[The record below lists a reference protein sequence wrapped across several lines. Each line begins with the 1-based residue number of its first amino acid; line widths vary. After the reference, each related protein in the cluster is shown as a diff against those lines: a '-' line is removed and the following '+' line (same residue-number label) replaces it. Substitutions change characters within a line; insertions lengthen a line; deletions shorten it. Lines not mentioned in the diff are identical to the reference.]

1 VAKLV
6 ARSVSPIIL
15 FLLPALSF
23 YFVFE
28 LFPIFYSLYISFFEW
43 HIIGDVRFVGL
54 ENYFKMFSD
63 PVFIVALR
71 NTFIYTIVTVPT
83 QIFFGLAIAL
93 LLNQKIRG
101 KVTFRALYYIPVI
114 TSWTVVSLIWK
125 WIYDPVYGFLN
136 YVLLSLGAIREPVR
150 WLQDPSVAL
159 CAVMLVTIWKG
170 IGWNMVIFLAGL
182 QTIPQS
188 LYDAALIDGANRW
201 RRFRYITLPLLRP
214 VIATVTVLLTI
225 GALNAF
231 VQIYILTAGGPLHST
246 EVINTYLYKNAF
258 SYLNFGYASSMAMFL
273 LALTLTISIVQRK
286 VLSKKIEY

>member
-1 VAKLV
+1 V

-15 FLLPALSF
+15 FLLPALIF

-54 ENYFKMFSD
+54 ENYLKMFSD
-63 PVFIVALR
+63 PVFIIALK

-83 QIFFGLAIAL
+83 QIFLGLAIAL
-93 LLNQKIRG
+93 LLNQRIKG
-101 KVTFRALYYIPVI
+101 KVIFRALYYIPVI

-136 YVLLSLGAIREPVR
+136 YVLLSLGVIEEPIR

-159 CAVMLVTIWKG
+159 YAVMLVTIWKG

-188 LYDAALIDGANRW
+188 LYDAALIDGASRW

-246 EVINTYLYKNAF
+246 EVINTYLYKSAF
-258 SYLNFGYASSMAMFL
+258 SYLNFGYASSMAWFL
-273 LALTLTISIVQRK
+273 LTITLTISIIQRG

>member
-1 VAKLV
+1 MAKLV

-54 ENYFKMFSD
+54 ENYFKIFSD

-170 IGWNMVIFLAGL
+170 IGWNMVIFLASL

>member
-1 VAKLV
+1 MAKLV

-54 ENYFKMFSD
+54 ENYFKIFSD

>member
-1 VAKLV
+1 MAKLV

-54 ENYFKMFSD
+54 ENYLKMFSD
-63 PVFIVALR
+63 PVFIIALR
-71 NTFIYTIVTVPT
+71 NTFIYTIVTVPI
-83 QIFFGLAIAL
+83 QIILGLAIAL
-93 LLNQKIRG
+93 LLNQGIKG
-101 KVTFRALYYIPVI
+101 KVIFRALYYIPVI

-136 YVLLSLGAIREPVR
+136 YVLLSLGVIKEPIR
-150 WLQDPSVAL
+150 WLQDPSIAL
-159 CAVMLVTIWKG
+159 YAVMLVTIWKG

-258 SYLNFGYASSMAMFL
+258 SYLNFGYASSMALFL
-273 LALTLTISIVQRK
+273 LTITLTISIIQRRI
-286 VLSKKIEY
+286 LSKRIEY

>member
-1 VAKLV
+1 MAKLV
-6 ARSVSPIIL
+6 ARSISPIIL

>member
-6 ARSVSPIIL
+6 ARSISPIIL

>member
-54 ENYFKMFSD
+54 ENYLKMFSD
-63 PVFIVALR
+63 PVFIIALR
-71 NTFIYTIVTVPT
+71 NTFIYTIVTVPI
-83 QIFFGLAIAL
+83 QIILGLAIAL
-93 LLNQKIRG
+93 LLNQGIKG
-101 KVTFRALYYIPVI
+101 KVIFRALYYIPVI

-136 YVLLSLGAIREPVR
+136 YVLLSLGVIKEPIR
-150 WLQDPSVAL
+150 WLQDPSIAL
-159 CAVMLVTIWKG
+159 YAVMLVTIWKG

-258 SYLNFGYASSMAMFL
+258 SYLNFGYASSMALFL
-273 LALTLTISIVQRK
+273 LTITLTISIIQRRI
-286 VLSKKIEY
+286 LSKRIEY

>member
-1 VAKLV
+1 V

-15 FLLPALSF
+15 FLLPALILYSI
-23 YFVFE
+23 FE
-28 LFPIFYSLYISFFEW
+28 VFPILYSIFISFFKW
-43 HIIGDVRFVGL
+43 HIAGDLTFVGL
-54 ENYFKMFSD
+54 GNYQKMFSD
-63 PVFIVALR
+63 PVFIIALK
-71 NTFIYTIVTVPT
+71 NTFIYTIVTVPM
-83 QIFFGLAIAL
+83 QIFLGLGIAL
-93 LLNQKIRG
+93 LLNQRIKG
-101 KVTFRALYYIPVI
+101 KTIFRTLYYIPVI

-136 YVLLSLGAIREPVR
+136 YVLLTLGLIKEPIR

-159 CAVMLVTIWKG
+159 YAVMLVTIWKG

-225 GALNAF
+225 GSLNAF

-258 SYLNFGYASSMAMFL
+258 SYLNFGYASAMAVFL
-273 LALTLTISIVQRK
+273 LTITLIISIIQNK

>member
-1 VAKLV
+1 MAKLV

-54 ENYFKMFSD
+54 ENYLKMFSD

-258 SYLNFGYASSMAMFL
+258 SYLNFGYASSMALFL
-273 LALTLTISIVQRK
+273 LTLTLTISIVQRK

>member
-1 VAKLV
+1 MAKLV

>member
-1 VAKLV
+1 
-6 ARSVSPIIL
+6 
-15 FLLPALSF
+15 LSF

-71 NTFIYTIVTVPT
+71 NTFIYTVVTVPT

>member
-54 ENYFKMFSD
+54 ENYFKIFSD

-170 IGWNMVIFLAGL
+170 IGWNMVIFLASL